1 MVLHS
6 AGIRLMARTKK
17 GTPPSYRRHSSGQAC
32 VTVRLPDGRRREI
45 VLGPWDSPES
55 RAEYRRILA
64 ELDTN
69 QGRSP
74 TQAPAHAPAG
84 LSVNEIIL
92 AFWRHAEQHYRASD
106 GTPTGEADNYR
117 EALRPLRQLYG
128 HTSAADFGPLALR
141 AVREAMV
148 IAGLSRGVV
157 NARVNRVR
165 RVFKWAASFEMVP
178 APVYEALRTVAGLQ
192 AGRTEAREGAGVKP
206 VPVAHVN
213 VTLPFLPVPVAAMI
227 RLQLLTGMRV
237 GEVMVMRAIDLN
249 TTGPVWTY
257 TPAKHKNQHRGMV
270 RVIYLGPQA
279 QDIIKPFLTTDL
291 HAYLFSPRAATAARN
306 ARARAARKTPL
317 YPSHVAHQARKRKVK
332 PKRAPGARYRRHSYR
347 QSVRRACKKAGV
359 PAWNPLQLRHT
370 AATAIR
376 ARYGLEA
383 AKAILGHT
391 RVETSQIYAE
401 RDLSK
406 AQEIMREIG

>member
-1 MVLHS
+1 
-6 AGIRLMARTKK
+6 
-17 GTPPSYRRHSSGQAC
+17 
-32 VTVRLPDGRRREI
+32 VTVRQPDGRRREI
-45 VLGPWDSPES
+45 LLGPWDSPES

-69 QGRSP
+69 QERLPRQTS
-74 TQAPAHAPAG
+74 TDALAG

-92 AFWRHAEQHYRASD
+92 AFWKHAEQHYRAAD
-106 GTPTGEADNYR
+106 GAPTGEADNYR

-128 HTSAADFGPLALR
+128 HAPAAAFGPLALR
-141 AVREAMV
+141 ALREAMV
-148 IAGLSRGVV
+148 QAGLSRGVV

-192 AGRTEAREGAGVKP
+192 VGRTAAPEGAGVKP

-213 VTLPFLPVPVAAMI
+213 ATLPFLPAPVAAMV

-249 TTGPVWTY
+249 MTGPVWTY
-257 TPAKHKNQHRGMV
+257 TPAKHKNAHRGIE

-279 QDIIKPFLTTDL
+279 QDSIKPFLTTDL
-291 HAYLFSPRAATAARN
+291 SAYLFSPRAATAARN
-306 ARARAARKTPL
+306 AAARAKRKTPL
-317 YPSHVAHQARKRKVK
+317 YPSHVAHQARKRKAK

-347 QSVRRACKKAGV
+347 QAVRRACKKANV
-359 PAWNPLQLRHT
+359 PTWNPLQLRHT
-370 AATAIR
+370 AGTEIR
-376 ARYGLEA
+376 KRYGLEA

-391 RVETSQIYAE
+391 KVETSQIYAE
-401 RDLSK
+401 RDMGR
-406 AQEIMREIG
+406 AEEIMQEVG

>member
-1 MVLHS
+1 
-6 AGIRLMARTKK
+6 MARTKK
-17 GTPPSYRRHSSGQAC
+17 GTPPSYRQHSSGQAC
-32 VTVRLPDGRRREI
+32 VTVRLPGGRRREI
-45 VLGPWDSPES
+45 LLGPWDSPES

-69 QGRSP
+69 QGRLPQPASVD
-74 TQAPAHAPAG
+74 APAR

-92 AFWRHAEQHYRASD
+92 AFWKHAEQHYRAPD
-106 GTPTGEADNYR
+106 CTPTGEADNYR

-128 HTSAADFGPLALR
+128 HTAAADFGPLALR

-148 IAGLSRGVV
+148 KAGLSRGVV
-157 NARVNRVR
+157 NARVSRVR

-178 APVYEALRTVAGLQ
+178 APVYEALRTVAGLH
-192 AGRTEAREGAGVKP
+192 ASRTEAREGTGVKP
-206 VPVAHVN
+206 APAAHVN
-213 VTLPFLPVPVAAMI
+213 STLPFLPAPVAAMV

-237 GEVMVMRAIDLN
+237 GEVMAMRAIDLN

-257 TPAKHKNQHRGMV
+257 TPARHKNQHRGMG

-279 QDIIKPFLTTDL
+279 QEIIKPFLTTDL

-306 ARARAARKTPL
+306 AAARAKHKTPL
-317 YPSHVAHQARKRKVK
+317 YPSHVAHQARKRKTK

-347 QSVRRACKKAGV
+347 QAVRRACKKANV

-401 RDLSK
+401 RDMGR
-406 AQEIMREIG
+406 AEEIMGEIG